1 MRFSWEV
8 GGMYWGQRGFLCGAV
23 VKNCLQMQETQEMWV
38 QSLSWGDSPG
48 GGNDNPFQYS
58 CLENSMDR
66 WTWRVP
72 VHGVAKSPTWLSDWA
87 HTGGVEKK
95 TGVGWRDLG
104 APVTTTRV
112 SKSFQEAPTPLLI
125 GPIHVLYLLKS
136 GSVFIY
142 LSIFTKRKIELQN
155 GSNSTLQLL
164 SVNGSRPQ
172 MAPHLEQALH
182 TRTRLTRL
190 SMLLKQLMYSQSMV
204 YVFYNYTRGKHSLW
218 K

>member
-1 MRFSWEV
+1 
-8 GGMYWGQRGFLCGAV
+8 
-23 VKNCLQMQETQEMWV
+23 MWC
-38 QSLSWGDSPG
+38 SGKELPANAGDSRDVSSIPQLRRLPWRRKWQPIPVFLPG
-48 GGNDNPFQYS
+48 KFHGQMN
-58 CLENSMDR
+58 LEGS
-66 WTWRVP
+66 
-72 VHGVAKSPTWLSDWA
+72 SPWGRKESNMTEWLSP
-87 HTGGVEKK
+87 HRGVEKK